1 MPQETH
7 PIRAD
12 FDYGLA
18 FSRNTGWI
26 TRDEQTILRH
36 KRIAIAGMGGVGGS
50 HLLTL
55 TRLGVG
61 AFHIADF
68 DHFELANFNR
78 QVGAACST
86 LQQPKAEV
94 LARLARDINPELDL
108 RIFPQGVSTANLPA
122 FLAGVDL
129 YVDGLDF
136 FAIDIRRAMFA
147 ACAEAGIPAI
157 TAAPLGMGAALLT
170 FVPGGMSFE
179 DYFNLAGQ
187 PEDEQLLRFLLG
199 LSPAMPQRG
208 YLVDPSTVDLARHRG
223 PSTPMACDL
232 CAGVAATQA
241 LKLLLHRG
249 KALAAPYGL
258 HFDAYRNKLA
268 KTWRPGG
275 NRHPLQR
282 LALHIAR
289 KQFGARERE
298 RPPPAPAPRLSS
310 AERILNLARWAPSG
324 DNTQPWRFEI
334 RDPRRIVVH
343 GFDTRDHVVYDLEGH
358 ASQIA
363 LGALLETLTIAASGE
378 GLSVNI
384 NRRTDA
390 PDTRPTFDVTLG
402 ADLHTGTDPL
412 LPYIRVRSTQ
422 RRALSTR
429 PLTRHERAALQT
441 AVKPAFHVL
450 WLDQSRK
457 KLAMA
462 RLTSANAAIRLTI
475 PEAFEVHRRVI
486 EWRSQF
492 SPDRIPDQAVG
503 LDPLTTRLMEWTLQK
518 WERVTFLNRYLA
530 GTLMP
535 RLQLD
540 VIPALRCAAHF
551 VIIAQQPPTSIDD
564 YVTAGRAVQRFWL
577 TATQQGLHVQPEMT
591 PLIFADYVRKGLR
604 FTQSDKGWAR
614 AQRVSRQLEEV
625 VGVELSRRAVFMGRI
640 GAGTAP
646 TSRSTR
652 KSLEELMIDRS

>member
-1 MPQETH
+1 LPRETH
-7 PIRAD
+7 PMRAD

-18 FSRNTGWI
+18 FSRNTGWV
-26 TRDEQTILRH
+26 TRDEQIILRH

-78 QVGAACST
+78 QAGAACST
-86 LQQPKAEV
+86 LQQPKADV

-108 RIFPQGVSTANLPA
+108 RIFPDGVNTANLPA
-122 FLAGVDL
+122 FLDGVDL

-136 FAIDIRRAMFA
+136 FAMDIRRTVFA
-147 ACAEAGIPAI
+147 ACAEAGIPAV
-157 TAAPLGMGAALLT
+157 TAAPLGMGVALLI
-170 FVPGGMSFE
+170 FQPGGMSFDE
-179 DYFNLAGQ
+179 YFGLAGQ
-187 PEDEQLLRFLLG
+187 PEEEQLLRFLLG
-199 LSPAMPQRG
+199 LSPAMLQRG
-208 YLVDPSTVDLARHRG
+208 YLVDPSSVDLARHRG
-223 PSTPMACDL
+223 PSTPMACEL

-249 KALAAPYGL
+249 KILAAPHGL
-258 HFDAYRNKLA
+258 HFDAYRNRLV

-282 LALHIAR
+282 IALYLAR
-289 KQFGARERE
+289 KQFGAHDRAPSA
-298 RPPPAPAPRLSS
+298 PPSAPRLSA

-334 RDPRRIVVH
+334 RDPRHVVIH

-358 ASQIA
+358 ASHIA

-378 GLSVNI
+378 ELSVNI
-384 NRRTDA
+384 SRR
-390 PDTRPTFDVTLG
+390 PDTPDTHPTFDVTLG
-402 ADLHTGTDPL
+402 ADLPVSTDPL

-429 PLTRHERAALQT
+429 PLTRHQRAALQT
-441 AVKPAFHVL
+441 AVKPHFHVV
-450 WLDQSRK
+450 WLDHTQK

-486 EWRSQF
+486 EWHSQF
-492 SPDRIPDQAVG
+492 SRDRIPDQAVG

-540 VIPALRCAAHF
+540 IIPALRCAAHF
-551 VIIAQQPPTSIDD
+551 VIIAPQPPGSIDD
-564 YVTAGRAVQRFWL
+564 YVAAGRAVQRFWL
-577 TATQQGLHVQPEMT
+577 TASQQGLHVQPEMT
-591 PLIFADYVRKGLR
+591 PLIFADYVKKGLR
-604 FTQSDKGWAR
+604 FTTSDQGWAR
-614 AQRVSRQLEEV
+614 AQRVSGQLEKIL
-625 VGVELSRRAVFMGRI
+625 GSELSQRAVFMGRI
-640 GAGTAP
+640 GAGPAP
-646 TSRSTR
+646 TARSTR
-652 KSLEELMIDRS
+652 KSLDELMIDRT